1 MNIDSSSSAPL
12 TSYLQQSNQS
22 QKAAKAPETE
32 AVPPAKTV
40 VADPSGL
47 RVSDLER
54 IQSYVDK
61 LKDMPDV
68 REEKVAAAKAKLEAG
83 DYDTQP
89 VIDTVARRMMEEI

>member
-12 TSYLQQSNQS
+12 ASYLQQSNQS
-22 QKAAKAPETE
+22 QKANQASEAQ
-32 AVPPAKTV
+32 AVPSKKANA
-40 VADPSGL
+40 ADSTGL

-61 LKDMPDV
+61 LKQMPDV
-68 REEKVAAAKAKLEAG
+68 RQEKVAQAKNALEAG

-89 VIDTVARRMMEEI
+89 VIDEVARRLMEEI